1 MLEPNLIKMQS
12 MARDMSDQQ
21 LTARLQQ
28 NQTNPDPY
36 DYLFASELMQRGKQR
51 AAAAPRQ
58 EPSQTTV
65 RDDVVQ
71 NAAGLAGLG
80 APPSLPV
87 DGPSPA
93 ASPDMDMMA
102 AGPEMAP
109 ETAMMAEGGVI
120 GLDTS
125 PDMFNERY
133 YANGGI
139 VSFQEGGV
147 PGSRGPVLYYKAD
160 GTPVYGYKSKPK
172 KYGPEEDFKTSGL
185 YNLGQSSRDRA
196 EKQKENRELW
206 ESMTP
211 MERERRREMISEKD
225 LPELSPEEVQSAF
238 GYTAPTSGKQPN
250 MGMREVA
257 EDEEAVTVPSTSE
270 GLGALVAPAAP
281 ALYDEEYPGAVKSIK
296 RDPYSLEKNMKDR
309 EAIYKA
315 MGVDPEFYAKQEA
328 ELGEE
333 EEDIG
338 KRENRE
344 NWLAAAQG
352 FLKVAQTP
360 GTLGQAAAAGAQTGL
375 EEYAKSAESIRED
388 RSKLREAN
396 RNLQMAKQAQ
406 ALGDAQGEMQ
416 YKEAAD
422 RELRA
427 QLNQDIQNEFAR
439 NVAEYEMKFNRSLSE
454 RELAQQMQ
462 IATMDAN
469 LKLGIA
475 QMSLQENMNDNEA
488 AVMKDM
494 FNAMANGQMTADKI
508 LGIQKD
514 LYEGL
519 TDDVVASLVGEDR
532 YELMRN
538 DPAALEKFKQGHV
551 KMNIERMARRANE
564 LLNVRNQFIQ
574 QLGGVSSGY
583 SAQVVGT

>member
-12 MARDMSDQQ
+12 MARDMSDEQ

-28 NQTNPDPY
+28 NQMNPDPY

-58 EPSQTTV
+58 APIKTV
-65 RDDVVQ
+65 RDDVVR
-71 NAAGLAGLG
+71 NAVGLAGLG

-87 DGPSPA
+87 AGPSPA
-93 ASPDMDMMA
+93 ASPE
-102 AGPEMAP
+102 PV
-109 ETAMMAEGGVI
+109 MMAEGGVA

-139 VSFQEGGV
+139 VAFQEGGV
-147 PGSRGPVLYYKAD
+147 PGSRGPVLYRKAD
-160 GTPVYGYKSKPK
+160 GTPVYGYKNIPK
-172 KYGPEEDFKTSGL
+172 DYDPKESFKTSGL
-185 YNLGQSSRDRA
+185 YKLFQASKERR
-196 EKQKENRELW
+196 EKEKEARELW
-206 ESMTP
+206 GSMSP
-211 MERERRREMISEKD
+211 MERERRRKMMSEKD
-225 LPELSPEEVQSAF
+225 LPELSPEEVQAAF
-238 GYTAPTSGKQPN
+238 GYIPPTSGKQPF
-250 MGMREVA
+250 MGMREVPESA
-257 EDEEAVTVPSTSE
+257 EAATAPAPSAGIASIPAPSTPRVDVGDFPE
-270 GLGALVAPAAP
+270 F
-281 ALYDEEYPGAVKSIK
+281 VKSVKADEYDLDK
-296 RDPYSLEKNMKDR
+296 RMKDR
-309 EAIYKA
+309 EAMYKA

-328 ELGEE
+328 ELGKER
-333 EEDIG
+333 EDIG
-338 KRENRE
+338 KREKRE

-352 FLKVAQTP
+352 FLKMAQTP

-388 RSKLREAN
+388 RAKLREAN

-406 ALGDAQGEMQ
+406 ALGDAQSEMQ

-439 NVAEYEMKFNRSLSE
+439 NVAEYESKLKRALTE
-454 RELAQQMQ
+454 RELAQQLQ

-488 AVMKDM
+488 KVMKDM
-494 FNAMANGQMTADKI
+494 FTAMTKGQMTADK
-508 LGIQKD
+508 LLDIQKE

-532 YELMRN
+532 YEIMRN

-551 KMNIERMARRANE
+551 KMNTDRMARRARE
-564 LLNVRNQFIQ
+564 LIEIRNQQYQ
-574 QLGGVSSGY
+574 QLGGISNGY
-583 SAQVVGT
+583 SAQIAKE

>member
-102 AGPEMAP
+102 
-109 ETAMMAEGGVI
+109 EGGVI

-139 VSFQEGGV
+139 VSF
-147 PGSRGPVLYYKAD
+147 AD
-160 GTPVYGYKSKPK
+160 GGTPLP
-172 KYGPEEDFKTSGL
+172 
-185 YNLGQSSRDRA
+185 RDRA
-196 EKQKENRELW
+196 IEQWIASKKDGPNKELLINRYIQDRGLDP
-206 ESMTP
+206 SMKMQLVRQGKMTAGAV
-211 MERERRREMISEKD
+211 E
-225 LPELSPEEVQSAF
+225 PELGVEEARTAM

-494 FNAMANGQMTADKI
+494 FNAMAKGQMTADKI